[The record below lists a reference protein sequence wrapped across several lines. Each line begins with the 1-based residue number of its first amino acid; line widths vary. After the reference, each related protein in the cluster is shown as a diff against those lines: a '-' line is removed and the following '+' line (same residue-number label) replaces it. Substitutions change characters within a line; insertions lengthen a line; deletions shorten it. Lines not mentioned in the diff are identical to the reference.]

1 MPADHGVG
9 LDENHHFLPPRP
21 HAAQDDPE
29 EAIRSPHA
37 RSRPLDGENGE
48 LLAESEVFQ
57 EEVAPRGEERAEPT
71 SDRCDAREHPKRMEA
86 APRPV
91 NGVQVSGMAVSST
104 PPQLVNGSTRTGV
117 WGGRGT
123 PGLGGEGGRAV

>member
-9 LDENHHFLPPRP
+9 VDENHHFLPPRP

-71 SDRCDAREHPKRMEA
+71 SDRCDAREHRKRMEA

-91 NGVQVSGMAVSST
+91 NGVHVSGMAVSSVT
-104 PPQLVNGSTRTGV
+104 RYGSTRTGLS
-117 WGGRGT
+117 RGT
-123 PGLGGEGGRAV
+123 VFSGELRHPWEPH